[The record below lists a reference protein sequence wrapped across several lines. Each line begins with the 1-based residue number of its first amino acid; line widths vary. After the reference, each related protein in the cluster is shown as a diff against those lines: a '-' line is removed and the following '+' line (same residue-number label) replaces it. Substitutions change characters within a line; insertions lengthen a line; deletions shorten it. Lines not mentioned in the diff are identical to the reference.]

1 MSGVSRRRL
10 LIGGGAALFVLAGC
24 GGDGGGEAPGS
35 AASGGG
41 PWEFTDDRGKKAT
54 RDSRPTK
61 IVAQLSAAATLWD
74 FGIRPVGVFG
84 EAKGNDVLKGNVEVN
99 AVQWVGQTWGEFNIE
114 KLASLAPD
122 LLVAPMQ
129 SKDQLWYV
137 PEDAVGKIE
146 PLCPSVGINQF
157 EVPVDQVIG
166 RFAAL
171 AGSLGAD
178 LNASAVTSAKADFDA
193 AGKALA
199 EAVTA
204 KPGLRVAFVSGTKEN
219 LYLGNAKI
227 FSDLAFLQNLG
238 VNFVQPAAPA
248 DEPHWEVLSWEQ
260 AGKYPA
266 DVLLYDSRNASYFTT
281 DLARY
286 PTVANLPAVKANQA
300 VAWNPETPSTWAA
313 FSAALRDLT
322 GKLSA
327 FKTVA

>member
-1 MSGVSRRRL
+1 VRGLSRRRL

-24 GGDGGGEAPGS
+24 GGEDGGGAPAG
-35 AASGGG
+35 AGGGG

-74 FGIRPVGVFG
+74 FGIRPVGTWG
-84 EAKGNDVLKGNVEVN
+84 EAKGNDVLKGNVDVN
-99 AVQWVGQTWGEFNIE
+99 AVSWVGQTWGEFNIE

-137 PEDAVGKIE
+137 PEEAVGKID

-157 EVPVDQVIG
+157 EVPVDKVIG
-166 RFAAL
+166 RFAEL

-178 LNASAVTSAKADFDA
+178 LNASAVTGAKAEFEA
-193 AGKALA
+193 AGAALG
-199 EAVTA
+199 EAVKA
-204 KPGLRVAFVSGTKEN
+204 RPGLRVAFVSGTKEN

-227 FSDLAFLQNLG
+227 FSDLAYLQNLG
-238 VNFVQPAAPA
+238 VNFVQPAVPA
-248 DEPHWEVLSWEQ
+248 NEPHWEVLSWEQ
-260 AGKYPA
+260 AGKYPI
-266 DVLLYDSRNASYFTT
+266 DVLLYDSRNPSYFTT
-281 DLARY
+281 DLSRY
-286 PTVANLPAVKANQA
+286 PTVANLPAIKANQA
-300 VAWNPETPSTWAA
+300 VAWNPETPSTWTA
-313 FSAALRDLT
+313 FGKALRDLT

>member
-1 MSGVSRRRL
+1 MSGLSRRRL

-24 GGDGGGEAPGS
+24 GGDDGGEAPAAAGS
-35 AASGGG
+35 GG
-41 PWEFTDDRGKKAT
+41 PWEFTDDRGQKAT

-84 EAKGNDVLKGNVEVN
+84 EAKGNDVLKGNVDVG

-114 KLASLAPD
+114 KLASLTPD

-137 PEDAVGKIE
+137 PEEAVAKIQ

-157 EVPVDQVIG
+157 EVPVDQVIR
-166 RFAAL
+166 RFADL

-178 LNASAVTSAKADFDA
+178 LDASAVTSARAEFDA

-227 FSDLAFLQNLG
+227 FSDLAYLQNLG
-238 VNFVQPAAPA
+238 VTFVQPTVPA
-248 DEPHWEVLSWEQ
+248 NEPHWEVLSWEQ
-260 AGKYPA
+260 AGKYPI

-281 DLARY
+281 DLSRY
-286 PTVANLPAVKANQA
+286 PTVANLPAVKAKQA

-313 FSAALRDLT
+313 FGAALRDLT
-322 GKLSA
+322 GKLSS
-327 FKTVA
+327 FTTVA

>member
-1 MSGVSRRRL
+1 MSGLSRRRL
-10 LIGGGAALFVLAGC
+10 LTGGGAALFVLAGC
-24 GGDGGGEAPGS
+24 GGEDGGEAPAG
-35 AASGGG
+35 AGDGG
-41 PWEFTDDRGKKAT
+41 PWEFTDDRGRKAT
-54 RDSRPTK
+54 RDSRPTR
-61 IVAQLSAAATLWD
+61 IVAQLGAAATLWD

-84 EAKGNDVLKGNVEVN
+84 EAKGNDVLKGNVDVG

-114 KLASLAPD
+114 KLASLTPD

-129 SKDQLWYV
+129 TKDQLWYV
-137 PEDAVGKIE
+137 PEDAVAKVE
-146 PLCPSVGINQF
+146 PLCPSVGINLF

-166 RFAAL
+166 RFAEL

-178 LNASAVTSAKADFDA
+178 LNASAVTTARTEFDA

-219 LYLGNAKI
+219 MYLGNARI
-227 FSDLAFLQNLG
+227 FSDLAYLQNLG
-238 VNFVQPAAPA
+238 VGFVQPTVPPA
-248 DEPHWEVLSWEQ
+248 EPHWEVLSWEQ

-266 DVLLYDSRNASYFTT
+266 DVLLYDSRNPSYFTT
-281 DLARY
+281 DLSRY

-313 FSAALRDLT
+313 FGAALRDLT
-322 GKLSA
+322 AKLST
-327 FKTVA
+327 FETVA

>member
-1 MSGVSRRRL
+1 MNGLSRRRL

-24 GGDGGGEAPGS
+24 GGEDESGAPADAG
-35 AASGGG
+35 GGG

-54 RDSRPTK
+54 RDGRPTK

-74 FGIRPVGVFG
+74 FGIRPVGTWG
-84 EAKGNDVLKGNVEVN
+84 ETKGIDVLKGNVDVD
-99 AVQWVGQTWGEFNIE
+99 AVQWIGQTWGEFNIE
-114 KLASLAPD
+114 KLASLTPD

-129 SKDQLWYV
+129 TKDQLWYV

-157 EVPVDQVIG
+157 EVPVDKVIG
-166 RFAAL
+166 RFAEL

-178 LNASAVTSAKADFDA
+178 LDATAVTGAKAEFEA
-193 AGKALA
+193 AGTALG
-199 EAVTA
+199 EAVEA
-204 KPGLRVAFVSGTKEN
+204 KPGLRVAFVSGNKEN

-227 FSDLAFLQNLG
+227 FSDLSYLQNLG
-238 VNFVQPAAPA
+238 VNFVQPTVPA
-248 DEPHWEVLSWEQ
+248 NEPHWEVLSWEQ
-260 AGKYPA
+260 AGKYPM
-266 DVLLYDSRNASYFTT
+266 DVLLYDSRNPSYFTT

-300 VAWNPETPSTWAA
+300 VAWNPETPSTWVA
-313 FSAALRDLT
+313 FGKALRDLT

>member
-1 MSGVSRRRL
+1 MNGLSRRRL

-24 GGDGGGEAPGS
+24 GGEDESGAPADAGGGGL
-35 AASGGG
+35 
-41 PWEFTDDRGKKAT
+41 WEFTDDRGKKAT

-74 FGIRPVGVFG
+74 FGIRPVGTWG
-84 EAKGNDVLKGNVEVN
+84 ETKGIDVLKGNVDVD
-99 AVQWVGQTWGEFNIE
+99 AVQWIGQTWGEFNIE
-114 KLASLAPD
+114 KLASLTPD

-129 SKDQLWYV
+129 TKDQLWYV

-157 EVPVDQVIG
+157 EVPVDKVIG
-166 RFAAL
+166 RFAEL

-178 LNASAVTSAKADFDA
+178 LDATAVTGAKAEFEA
-193 AGKALA
+193 AGTALG
-199 EAVTA
+199 EAVKA
-204 KPGLRVAFVSGTKEN
+204 KPGLRVAFVSGNKEN

-227 FSDLAFLQNLG
+227 FSDLSYLQNIG
-238 VNFVQPAAPA
+238 VNFVQPTVPA
-248 DEPHWEVLSWEQ
+248 NEPHWEVLSWEQ
-260 AGKYPA
+260 AGKYPM
-266 DVLLYDSRNASYFTT
+266 DVLLYDSRNPSYFTT

-313 FSAALRDLT
+313 FGKALRDLT